1 MQFFYKYKTCHVTEQ
16 NMYVR
21 IAYRK
26 PIFCIYVLHKRH
38 GQFFGS
44 YSQIIFLSNVG
55 GTILWNYFGEKSHI
69 FGSKLDTVSEPY
81 MTVLILLPCSAV
93 LFRRLYLLSFWEN
106 ISVNISVAMLF
117 VSLSHCLAFCM
128 VVGTHVNAC

>member
-1 MQFFYKYKTCHVTEQ
+1 MQFFYNYKTRHVAEQ

-44 YSQIIFLSNVG
+44 HSQIIFLSNVG
-55 GTILWNYFGEKSHI
+55 GTILRNYFGEKSHI
-69 FGSKLDTVSEPY
+69 FGSKLDTVSMPN
-81 MTVLILLPCSAV
+81 MTVSILLPCSAV
-93 LFRRLYLLSFWEN
+93 LFWTLYLHSFWEN